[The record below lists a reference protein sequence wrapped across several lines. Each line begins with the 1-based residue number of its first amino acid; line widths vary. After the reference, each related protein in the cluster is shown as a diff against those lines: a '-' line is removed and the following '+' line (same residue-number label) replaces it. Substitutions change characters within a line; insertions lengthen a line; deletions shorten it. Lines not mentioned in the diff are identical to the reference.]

1 MKINQSVDWDLI
13 GSRLFLQVSSLP
25 YNVDLHRIYTNIS
38 GMIAELSKLEVDA
51 RRIRKIY
58 VLDEKVAK
66 INEAIDR
73 LEKLL
78 LMAKLIS

>member
-38 GMIAELSKLEVDA
+38 SMIAELSKLEVDA
-51 RRIRKIY
+51 RRIRKTY

-78 LMAKLIS
+78 LIAKLIS

>member
-1 MKINQSVDWDLI
+1 
-13 GSRLFLQVSSLP
+13 
-25 YNVDLHRIYTNIS
+25 
-38 GMIAELSKLEVDA
+38 MIAELSKLEVDA
-51 RRIRKIY
+51 RRIRKTY

-78 LMAKLIS
+78 LIAKLIS

>member
-13 GSRLFLQVSSLP
+13 GSQLFLQVSSLP
-25 YNVDLHRIYTNIS
+25 YNSDLHRIYTNITS
-38 GMIAELSKLEVDA
+38 MIAELSKLEVDA
-51 RRIRKIY
+51 RRIRKTY